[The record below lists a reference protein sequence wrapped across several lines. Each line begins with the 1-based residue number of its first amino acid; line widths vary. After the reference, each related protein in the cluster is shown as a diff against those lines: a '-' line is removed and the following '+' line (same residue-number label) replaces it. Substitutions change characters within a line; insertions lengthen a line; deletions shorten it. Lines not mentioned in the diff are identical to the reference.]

1 MRKHTMA
8 MGVALALS
16 LGGAGIAAAQ
26 STTPIDRPQAEQHDR
41 GPGGRRGG
49 PERMLL
55 KGVTLSSAQKA
66 KLEEMRKADRDQMEK
81 HRGDMR
87 GSFDQIRAARE
98 RGDTATARSL
108 MEKARSQMEQR
119 REQHFTAIRSVLT
132 ADQQRQFDAN
142 VAEWKQHA
150 RDRQARWR
158 AGQGGRGGHQHSDA
172 KSNGK

>member
-8 MGVALALS
+8 MGLALALS

-26 STTPIDRPQAEQHDR
+26 STTPADRPQAEQHDR

-49 PERMLL
+49 PEGMLL

-66 KLEEMRKADRDQMEK
+66 KLDEMRKADRDQMEK
-81 HRGDMR
+81 HRGEMR

-108 MEKARSQMEQR
+108 MAKARSEMEQH
-119 REQHFTAIRSVLT
+119 REQRFAAIRSVLT
-132 ADQQRQFDAN
+132 PDQQRQFDAN

-150 RDRQARWR
+150 NDRQARGR
-158 AGQGGRGGHQHSDA
+158 DGHGGRGGHQRGDVGS
-172 KSNGK
+172 SGK

>member
-26 STTPIDRPQAEQHDR
+26 STTPSGRPRAEQHDR

-49 PERMLL
+49 PEAMLL

-66 KLEEMRKADRDQMEK
+66 KLDEMRKSDREQMEK
-81 HRGDMR
+81 HRDAMR

-108 MEKARSQMEQR
+108 MEKARSEMEQR
-119 REQHFTAIRSVLT
+119 
-132 ADQQRQFDAN
+132 
-142 VAEWKQHA
+142 
-150 RDRQARWR
+150 
-158 AGQGGRGGHQHSDA
+158 
-172 KSNGK
+172 